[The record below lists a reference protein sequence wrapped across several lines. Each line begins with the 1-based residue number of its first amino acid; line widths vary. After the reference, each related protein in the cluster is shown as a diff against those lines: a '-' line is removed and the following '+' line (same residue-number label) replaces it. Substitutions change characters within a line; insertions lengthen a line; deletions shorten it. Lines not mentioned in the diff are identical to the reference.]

1 VAHKC
6 KSSQYSNMRPR
17 YFLGRTIPE
26 AAGIAAAAALG
37 YIAFQLTKGMS
48 FGGQA
53 GKMHLLLIFAAVAL
67 PIVVG
72 FVFFMDGAEP
82 YPRQVVGYLRR
93 RAVALVRS
101 TPTRVRARAV
111 GAPTPDGP
119 AIDVQIKNE
128 NPQAAS
134 TLSQPPE
141 SLKHYLTSYSPTTHA
156 RAAEATD
163 LTGRIIARLR
173 RPRPTVEEAR

>member
-1 VAHKC
+1 VAHTC

-37 YIAFQLTKGMS
+37 YIAFQLTKGMTYA
-48 FGGQA
+48 GQA
-53 GKMHLLLIFAAVAL
+53 GKMHLLVIFAAVAL

-93 RAVALVRS
+93 RTVARVRRA
-101 TPTRVRARAV
+101 PRQVRARAR
-111 GAPTPDGP
+111 G
-119 AIDVQIKNE
+119 
-128 NPQAAS
+128 
-134 TLSQPPE
+134 TLSGAARP
-141 SLKHYLTSYSPTTHA
+141 SLPA
-156 RAAEATD
+156 RTAAHPHEATD

-173 RPRPTVEEAR
+173 RPRPTVEEA

>member
-1 VAHKC
+1 MAQKC

-37 YIAFQLTKGMS
+37 YIAFQLTKGLTYA
-48 FGGQA
+48 GQA

-67 PIVVG
+67 PIVIG

-93 RAVALVRS
+93 RTAALVRRAPR
-101 TPTRVRARAV
+101 TMRARAR
-111 GAPTPDGP
+111 GTLPSAARSALSARTATTAARP
-119 AIDVQIKNE
+119 A
-128 NPQAAS
+128 A
-134 TLSQPPE
+134 
-141 SLKHYLTSYSPTTHA
+141 
-156 RAAEATD
+156 ATD
-163 LTGRIIARLR
+163 LTGRVSARLR
-173 RPRPTVEEAR
+173 RPRPVASAAAEEA

>member
-37 YIAFQLTKGMS
+37 YSAFQLTKGMTYA
-48 FGGQA
+48 GQA

-67 PIVVG
+67 PIVIG

-93 RAVALVRS
+93 RAVAAIRS
-101 TPTRVRARAV
+101 APTRVRARARTRAH
-111 GAPTPDGP
+111 GAPTPASP
-119 AIDVQIKNE
+119 A
-128 NPQAAS
+128 
-134 TLSQPPE
+134 
-141 SLKHYLTSYSPTTHA
+141 SPTTHA
-156 RAAEATD
+156 QAAEAID
-163 LTGRIIARLR
+163 LTGRLIARLR
-173 RPRPTVEEAR
+173 RPRPTVEEA

>member
-37 YIAFQLTKGMS
+37 YSAFQLTKGMTYA
-48 FGGQA
+48 GQG
-53 GKMHLLLIFAAVAL
+53 GKMHLLVIFAAVAL
-67 PIVVG
+67 PLVVG

-93 RAVALVRS
+93 RAVALVHRAPR
-101 TPTRVRARAV
+101 TMRARAR
-111 GAPTPDGP
+111 GTLPGSARP
-119 AIDVQIKNE
+119 ALSARTATT
-128 NPQAAS
+128 AAR
-134 TLSQPPE
+134 P
-141 SLKHYLTSYSPTTHA
+141 
-156 RAAEATD
+156 AAATD
-163 LTGRIIARLR
+163 LTGRLIARLR
-173 RPRPTVEEAR
+173 RPRPTVEEA

>member
-37 YIAFQLTKGMS
+37 YSAFQLTKGMTYA
-48 FGGQA
+48 GQA
-53 GKMHLLLIFAAVAL
+53 GKMHLLLIFAAMAL
-67 PIVVG
+67 PIVIG

-93 RAVALVRS
+93 RTVALVRRA
-101 TPTRVRARAV
+101 PRAVRARARGTLPV
-111 GAPTPDGP
+111 SAGP
-119 AIDVQIKNE
+119 AL
-128 NPQAAS
+128 P
-134 TLSQPPE
+134 
-141 SLKHYLTSYSPTTHA
+141 A
-156 RAAEATD
+156 RPVEATD
-163 LTGRIIARLR
+163 LTGRLIARLR
-173 RPRPTVEEAR
+173 RPRPTVEEA

>member
-1 VAHKC
+1 VAHEC

-37 YIAFQLTKGMS
+37 YSAFQFTKGMIYA
-48 FGGQA
+48 GQA

-67 PIVVG
+67 PLVIG

-93 RAVALVRS
+93 RTVALVRRA
-101 TPTRVRARAV
+101 PRAVRARARGTLP
-111 GAPTPDGP
+111 GAARP
-119 AIDVQIKNE
+119 ALPAHPIAR
-128 NPQAAS
+128 PAA
-134 TLSQPPE
+134 
-141 SLKHYLTSYSPTTHA
+141 
-156 RAAEATD
+156 ATD
-163 LTGRIIARLR
+163 LTGRLIARLR
-173 RPRPTVEEAR
+173 RPRPTVEEA

>member
-37 YIAFQLTKGMS
+37 YIVFQLTKSMTYA
-48 FGGQA
+48 GQA

-67 PIVVG
+67 PLVIA

-93 RAVALVRS
+93 RIVARIRRA
-101 TPTRVRARAV
+101 PGQVRARAHGSAA
-111 GAPTPDGP
+111 GAARPTLPTRTATTAARP
-119 AIDVQIKNE
+119 A
-128 NPQAAS
+128 A
-134 TLSQPPE
+134 
-141 SLKHYLTSYSPTTHA
+141 
-156 RAAEATD
+156 ATD
-163 LTGRIIARLR
+163 LTGRLIARLR
-173 RPRPTVEEAR
+173 RPRPVASAVAEEA

>member
-1 VAHKC
+1 VSRQGRITVAHKC

-37 YIAFQLTKGMS
+37 YIAFQLTKSMTYA
-48 FGGQA
+48 GQA

-67 PIVVG
+67 PLVIG

-93 RAVALVRS
+93 RTAALVRRA
-101 TPTRVRARAV
+101 PRQVRARAR
-111 GAPTPDGP
+111 G
-119 AIDVQIKNE
+119 
-128 NPQAAS
+128 
-134 TLSQPPE
+134 TLSGATRPA
-141 SLKHYLTSYSPTTHA
+141 LPT
-156 RAAEATD
+156 RAAAHSHEATD
-163 LTGRIIARLR
+163 LTGRIIARQR
-173 RPRPTVEEAR
+173 RPRPVRSVTPVEEA